1 MSDVSSRIKIL
12 VLSLLVLQNA
22 TQTLVMR
29 YSRGVLNE
37 SYNPSSAVIMTE
49 LCKFLVCVLLI
60 VFGIGESGLSLTHK
74 SIIAKILYLTKNSG
88 YTWVPATCYFIQNSL
103 QYIASENLSSSVF
116 AVLQQM
122 KILSAALA
130 SVCILNKHLL
140 WRQWRALLLLI

>member
-1 MSDVSSRIKIL
+1 MPDVSSRIKSL

-74 SIIAKILYLTKNSG
+74 SIIAKILYLARNSG
-88 YTWVPATCYFIQNSL
+88 YTWIPATCYFIQNSL
-103 QYIASENLSSSVF
+103 QYIAS
-116 AVLQQM
+116 
-122 KILSAALA
+122 
-130 SVCILNKHLL
+130 
-140 WRQWRALLLLI
+140 